1 MHAMQLAVVGN
12 GATAVDAAG
21 RCHANRH
28 TARFLADLAARG
40 HRVAYLEP
48 HVRLQAHGNLQDG
61 ELPPHLVQAV
71 AVDKRSPVA
80 LWRAGQ
86 VLCQA
91 DLAYI
96 FYPGTVPRLA
106 AGLCRRM
113 GRPYAIYLR
122 GERFETTGADAANLR
137 GARFICCVGGLGAR
151 VRGLNRH
158 VVPIQPMLDLIPADA
173 KRRDFIGRDD
183 SPWRLLFVGRLE
195 GAKGVP
201 ELLQA
206 AELLRARGLRFE
218 LTLVGGGPLHAEL
231 AARHGNLPG
240 APVRVTGIIDNK
252 TTLHAAYEDADLFV
266 LPTHHEG
273 FPRVLYEAMMKS
285 NVILTTFV
293 GGIPGLLRDGHDALR
308 LPVGDAAGI
317 AEVIASAVTDRTRM
331 QALADAGHST
341 VHSILQR
348 QPNHLTAVV
357 DGIANLQEST
367 QAKRSN

>member
-1 MHAMQLAVVGN
+1 MHAIQLAVVGN

-21 RCHANRH
+21 RCHVNRH
-28 TARFLADLAARG
+28 TAQFLADLAAHG

-71 AVDKRSPVA
+71 AVNKRSPLA
-80 LWRAGQ
+80 LWRAGR
-86 VLCQA
+86 VLCRA

-106 AGLCRRM
+106 AALCRRL

-122 GERFETTGADAANLR
+122 GERFDTTGADAANLH
-137 GARFICCVGGLGAR
+137 GARFVCCVGGLSAR
-151 VRGLNRH
+151 VQGLNRH
-158 VVPIQPMLDLIPADA
+158 VVPIQPMLDLSPADA
-173 KRRDFIGRDD
+173 LRRDFASRDD

-195 GAKGVP
+195 AAKGVP

-218 LTLVGGGPLHAEL
+218 LVLVGGGPLHAEL
-231 AARHGNLPG
+231 AARHGNRPG
-240 APVRVTGIIDNK
+240 ASVRVTGSIDNK
-252 TTLHAAYEDADLFV
+252 TSLHAAYADADLFV

-293 GGIPGLLRDGHDALR
+293 GGIPGLLRDGYDALR

-317 AEVIASAVTDRTRM
+317 AEAIADAVADRQRM
-331 QALADAGHST
+331 QRLADAGHAIVQQVLT
-341 VHSILQR
+341 R
-348 QPNHLTAVV
+348 QPTHLAAV
-357 DGIANLQEST
+357 LQHLHV
-367 QAKRSN
+367 QP